1 MSELNVEKALKY
13 KAIMDFTNLNMNF
26 SDIDGIT
33 FGSDFTVII
42 EEKFTGWEYEQHVK
56 DRLINFAN
64 KHLDTTL
71 VLFTQNQKDIG
82 DLPTEE
88 KIVDMSQSIVVD
100 FYCNDSEFAQHK
112 VNNSELEIGKLTN
125 EVGINTFLTAFD
137 EFVYK
142 KREARRY
149 GSIGLKK

>member
-1 MSELNVEKALKY
+1 MSVLNIEKALKY

-42 EEKFTGWEYEQHVK
+42 EEKFTGWEYEQRVK

-71 VLFTQNQKDIG
+71 VLFTQNYKNIG

-88 KIVDMSQSIVVD
+88 KIVDLSQSIVVD

-112 VNNSELEIGKLTN
+112 INELEIGSLTN
-125 EVGINTFLTAFD
+125 EVRINTFLKAFD
-137 EFVYK
+137 GFVHK
-142 KREARRY
+142 KREAKRY